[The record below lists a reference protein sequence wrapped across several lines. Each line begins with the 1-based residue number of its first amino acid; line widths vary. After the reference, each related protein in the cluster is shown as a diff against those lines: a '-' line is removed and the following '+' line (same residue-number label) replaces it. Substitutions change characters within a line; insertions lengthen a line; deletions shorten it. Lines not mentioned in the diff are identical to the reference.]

1 MLLLEPCGQAKPGP
15 SFASNGLDM
24 RSSATQSRIRKSA
37 SVRSAAVPAEALSK
51 DQSFP
56 KLDLP
61 LQPPYPPAE
70 ARAVK
75 ELPREPG
82 WLYEPKWDGFRCLAF
97 RRGEEIV
104 LQSKAGQPL
113 TRYFPEVAAALRT
126 LPARKFVLDGEIVVR
141 RGAGLDFDALLQR
154 IHPAAS
160 RIQRLSQE
168 TPATYMVF
176 DLLVD
181 ARGKPQ
187 VSSALSARRMAL
199 REFASA
205 NIGGECGN
213 QGGGKSRSR
222 TAARAA
228 SNNAMPRIMLSPA
241 SADFATAEKWMR
253 EGAASGW
260 DGVVAKRLDCEYTSG
275 ERTGMVKVK
284 RIRTA
289 DCVVG
294 GFRWSRAAADKGAA
308 GKKSAAKTHTSSP
321 QSAATSRKKPGEE
334 IGSLLLGLYNKS
346 GRLDHIGFSA
356 SFTREEREQLKK
368 ILKPLMAKDGGPGTG
383 FTGKA
388 PGGPSRWTRDDR
400 DTEWFPLKPKLV
412 GEFQYDHFSG
422 GRFRHGTKFLRWRP
436 EKKPEQCTMD
446 QLDTGRQS
454 MRNLRRRHA
463 VSANRKYQDVL

>member
-1 MLLLEPCGQAKPGP
+1 M
-15 SFASNGLDM
+15 ASP
-24 RSSATQSRIRKSA
+24 RKSA

-70 ARAVK
+70 AKAVK
-75 ELPREPG
+75 ELPRAGG

-97 RRGEEIV
+97 RQGQEIV

-113 TRYFPEVAAALRT
+113 TRYFPEVAAALLA
-126 LPARKFVLDGEIVVR
+126 LPARKFVLDGEIVIR
-141 RGAGLDFDALLQR
+141 RGGSLDFDALLQR

-181 ARGKPQ
+181 ARGKALI
-187 VSSALSARRMAL
+187 SSPLSARRMAL
-199 REFASA
+199 QEFASA
-205 NIGGECGN
+205 NIGGERAN
-213 QGGGKSRSR
+213 PGGGKSRSR
-222 TAARAA
+222 AAARAA
-228 SNNAMPRIMLSPA
+228 ANDATLRIMLSPA

-253 EGAASGW
+253 EGTASGW

-289 DCVVG
+289 DCVIG
-294 GFRWSRAAADKGAA
+294 GFRWSRAAAEKSAA
-308 GKKSAAKTHTSSP
+308 GKKSAEKSAAKTHASSR
-321 QSAATSRKKPGEE
+321 QSAASRRKKPGEE

-356 SFTREEREQLKK
+356 SFTRDERKQLKK
-368 ILKPLMAKDGGPGTG
+368 ILKPFMAKDGGPGAG

-446 QLDTGRQS
+446 QLGIAR
-454 MRNLRRRHA
+454 
-463 VSANRKYQDVL
+463 